1 MNQCSFSLIL
11 GRTPF
16 SFHKLTMTTL
26 TDDILKGG
34 KQPADG
40 FFADFLIEGT
50 TESVEDKL
58 REGGWDGKSPRASII
73 IHFESF
79 EVRHVQLILS
89 GKRDIGK
96 VLATSLW
103 GSDQDAG
110 SYVKFE
116 ALDLAT
122 PFFINRMTSDWI
134 NSNVNWNLKIKNHET
149 GYFKVIPKTDSK
161 GLEENGA
168 TEINMK
174 VHVQLEQ
181 GPKLLGKIGV
191 APVNNV
197 SDIIGNNKD
206 VFPLI
211 QLGEHFTIE
220 FFPQESADT
229 ELGLGVIPFFVH
241 AGEEGDGKDA
251 IPNIRDIKSSISQF
265 FNNTH
270 LVRMKEKFATWTS
283 VYTQG
288 NWEGMDPKYWWPSFS
303 QNHPGD
309 NEQGKINL
317 PI

>member
-1 MNQCSFSLIL
+1 
-11 GRTPF
+11 
-16 SFHKLTMTTL
+16 MTTL
-26 TDDILKGG
+26 NDDIFKGR
-34 KQPADG
+34 KQPTNG

-58 REGGWDGKSPRASII
+58 KEDGWDGKSPRASII
-73 IHFESF
+73 ILFDSSV
-79 EVRHVQLILS
+79 VRNVQLVIS
-89 GKRDIGK
+89 GKIDIGK
-96 VLATSLW
+96 VLATTLW
-103 GSDQDAG
+103 GSDQDSS

-116 ALDLAT
+116 SLDLAI
-122 PFFINRMTSDWI
+122 PIFINRMTSDWI
-134 NSNVNWNLKIKNHET
+134 NSNVNWNLKIKNHDS

-191 APVNNV
+191 APINNV

-211 QLGEHFTIE
+211 QLGEQFSIE
-220 FFPQESADT
+220 FFPQESTDT

-241 AGEEGDGKDA
+241 AGEEGDGKDD
-251 IPNIRDIKSSISQF
+251 IPNIREVKTSISEF

-270 LVRMKEKFATWTS
+270 LVRMKKKFATWTS

-288 NWEGMDPKYWWPSFS
+288 NWEEMDPKYWWPSFS
-303 QNHPGD
+303 PSHPGD
-309 NEQGKINL
+309 NEQGKIKYVYQSIVGKSF
-317 PI
+317 PTI